1 MTTHTAAAWT
11 TLCGKNDLVEHSG
24 VTALHNG
31 EQVAL
36 FYIPGFENE
45 VFAIGNH
52 DPFSG
57 ANILARGLI
66 GDRQGEPMVASP
78 LYKQHFS
85 LKSGQCFEDD
95 NVQLPVWPVR
105 FEGDQ
110 VVIQA

>member
-1 MTTHTAAAWT
+1 MTTTTDTWA
-11 TLCGKNDLVEHSG
+11 TLCEKSDLVEHSG
-24 VTALHNG
+24 VTALYNG

-36 FYIPGFENE
+36 FYIPGYDKE

-57 ANILARGLI
+57 ANVLAHGLV
-66 GDRQGEPMVASP
+66 GDLKGELMVASP

-85 LKSGQCFEDD
+85 LKSGQCFED
-95 NVQLPVWPVR
+95 NQVKLPVWSVR